1 MSWNRREF
9 LSRSMTGVG
18 LACLPL
24 ASAGAEGL
32 GALQTASGATAAPGM
47 ERWLL
52 ETGRPHLEAHVY
64 DLVAN
69 RIR

>member
-9 LSRSMTGVG
+9 LGRSMMGVG

-24 ASAGAEGL
+24 TSANAEGL
-32 GALQTASGATAAPGM
+32 TAVKPGATAAPGM